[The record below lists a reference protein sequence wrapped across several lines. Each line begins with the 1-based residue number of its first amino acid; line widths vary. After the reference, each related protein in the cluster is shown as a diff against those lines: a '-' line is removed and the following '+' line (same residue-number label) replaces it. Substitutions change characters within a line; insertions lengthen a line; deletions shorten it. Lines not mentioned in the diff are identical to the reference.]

1 MEDFDYNGLDTAL
14 NKYISLSYTMP
25 PSWKFSFDKVA
36 YILEA
41 STLHKDRPSDVLL
54 ERLKISCLIDFVA
67 TQHLKKTLSVINSI
81 HRASMLTQNYLD
93 ATSKA
98 YENSLKENVIERV
111 YYFYPWIRCF
121 QDDTA
126 LEVTFFSLIEYR
138 NHRRIFKI
146 TKLIPDNLAS
156 DTSVFQ
162 YLEDVWKTPIPTI
175 HIDSDIYHYF
185 PPDFELPASHM
196 LICFN
201 SIFELFLRQNFKY
214 SFHLS
219 DADIGLI
226 GVGKL
231 LTSDDKKS
239 RRVARKLQEST
250 CYVSVTPSSFD
261 DYFSY
266 TYKAYLALANM
277 ETYRDIFF
285 AYKRLCRKHHMDIRQ
300 TQAKQAY
307 ERFLLNFAHNQ
318 GIRLDMSLEE
328 LVYQKNKQELLDV
341 IGTFLGKIC
350 SELLPS

>member
-25 PSWKFSFDKVA
+25 ASWKFSFDKVA

-41 STLHKDRPSDVLL
+41 STLRKDRPSDILL
-54 ERLKISCLIDFVA
+54 ERLKISYLVDFVGA
-67 TQHLKKTLSVINSI
+67 QHHKKTLSVINSI

-98 YENSLKENVIERV
+98 YEKSLKENVIERV

-138 NHRRIFKI
+138 NHRRVFKI

-156 DTSVFQ
+156 DTSIFQ

-175 HIDSDIYHYF
+175 HIDSGIYHYL
-185 PPDFELPASHM
+185 PPNFELPTSQI

-201 SIFELFLRQNFKY
+201 SIFEFFLRQNFKY
-214 SFHLS
+214 SFKLS

-226 GVGKL
+226 GVGRL
-231 LTSDDKKS
+231 LTSDDKKP
-239 RRVARKLQEST
+239 RRVARKLQKSA
-250 CYVSVTPSSFD
+250 CYVSVTPSLFD

-277 ETYRDIFF
+277 ETYRDVFF
-285 AYKRLCRKHHMDIRQ
+285 AYKRLCKTHHTDDRKI
-300 TQAKQAY
+300 QAKQAY
-307 ERFLLNFAHNQ
+307 ERFLLNFAHDQ
-318 GIRLDMSLEE
+318 GIRLEMSLEE
-328 LVYQKNKQELLDV
+328 LVRQKNKQELLDI
-341 IGTFLGKIC
+341 IGTIVGKIF